1 MESSVENPP
10 PLDRMLRNRL
20 TAVFLAAF
28 EDPAQ
33 RDALDW
39 LSLYCELAPG
49 WNNGLVPVAALLK
62 ARSGASRVALQE
74 AVGSLGGILQWQP
87 GESAGVAP
95 EPVLLACLAP
105 VTAMV
110 RLYLTVLHEADGRRA
125 TLDAMEPL
133 SRTVTEAAFCFNAG
147 LFFEAHEHLEHRWV
161 ALPRGPVRRF
171 VQGIIQIS
179 VGLYHARRGSYHGA
193 VNQLAK
199 GLEKLGGL
207 SGSVMGLD
215 CGQLVREVDA
225 FRRRLV
231 VRGSDDRGPARLEEM
246 PRIRMMNL

>member
-1 MESSVENPP
+1 MEGPP

-20 TAVFLAAF
+20 AAVFLAAF
-28 EDPAQ
+28 EEPAR
-33 RDALDW
+33 RDALEW
-39 LSLYCELAPG
+39 LSLYCELAPD
-49 WNNGLVPVAALLK
+49 WTNGLVPVAALLK

-74 AVGSLGGILQWQP
+74 AVGSLDRILHWQP
-87 GESAGVAP
+87 GESASVAP
-95 EPVLLACLAP
+95 DPTLVACLVP
-105 VTAMV
+105 VTSMV
-110 RLYLTVLHEADGRRA
+110 RLYLTVLQEAGGRRA

-133 SRTVTEAAFCFNAG
+133 SRTITEATFCFNAA

-161 ALPRGPVRRF
+161 ALPPGPVKRF

-193 VNQLAK
+193 VNQLTK

-215 CGQLVREVDA
+215 CDHLVREVSA
-225 FRRRLV
+225 FRRQLV
-231 VRGSDDRGPARLEEM
+231 VRGSDDRGPIRLAAA
-246 PRIRMMNL
+246 PRIRLTSL

>member
-1 MESSVENPP
+1 
-10 PLDRMLRNRL
+10 MLRNRL

-28 EDPAQ
+28 EDHAR
-33 RDALDW
+33 RDPLDW

-49 WNNGLVPVAALLK
+49 RDNGLVPVAALLK
-62 ARSGASRVALQE
+62 ARSGANRVALQE
-74 AVGSLGGILQWQP
+74 AVGSLDGILQWQP

-95 EPVLLACLAP
+95 EPALAACLAP

-110 RLYLTVLHEADGRRA
+110 RVYLTVLQEAEGLRA

-133 SRTVTEAAFCFNAG
+133 SRTVAEAAFCFNAG
-147 LFFEAHEHLEHRWV
+147 LFFETHEHLEHRWV
-161 ALPRGPVRRF
+161 ALPRGPVKRF
-171 VQGIIQIS
+171 IQGIIQIS

-215 CGQLVREVDA
+215 CGQLVRDVDA
-225 FRRRLV
+225 FRRRLA
-231 VRGSDDRGPARLEEM
+231 VRGSDDRGPLPLTEV
-246 PRIRMMNL
+246 PRIRLTSL

>member
-1 MESSVENPP
+1 MEGPP

-28 EDPAQ
+28 EDSAR

-49 WNNGLVPVAALLK
+49 WNSGLVPVAALLK
-62 ARSGASRVALQE
+62 ARSGARRGALQE
-74 AVGSLGGILQWQP
+74 AVGRLDRILRWQP

-95 EPVLLACLAP
+95 DPALVACLAP
-105 VTAMV
+105 VTSMV
-110 RLYLTVLHEADGRRA
+110 RVYLAVLQEAGGRRA

-133 SRTVTEAAFCFNAG
+133 SRTVAEAAFCFNAG

-161 ALPRGPVRRF
+161 ALPRGPVKRF

-199 GLEKLGGL
+199 GLEKLGSP
-207 SGSVMGLD
+207 SGSVLGLD
-215 CGQLVREVDA
+215 CGQLVSEVDA
-225 FRRRLV
+225 FRRRLA
-231 VRGSDDRGPARLEEM
+231 VRGSDDRGPIRLAEV
-246 PRIRMMNL
+246 PRIRLTSL

>member
-1 MESSVENPP
+1 VEGPR

-28 EDPAQ
+28 EDPAW
-33 RDALDW
+33 REALDW

-49 WNNGLVPVAALLK
+49 WNNGLMPVAALLK
-62 ARSGASRVALQE
+62 ARSGVRRVALQE
-74 AVGSLGGILQWQP
+74 AVGRLDRILQWQP
-87 GESAGVAP
+87 GEPASVAP
-95 EPVLLACLAP
+95 EPALVACLAP
-105 VTAMV
+105 VTAVV
-110 RLYLTVLHEADGRRA
+110 RVYLTVLQETDARRA

-161 ALPRGPVRRF
+161 ALPRGPIKRF

-179 VGLYHARRGSYHGA
+179 VGLYHVRRGSYHGA

-207 SGSVMGLD
+207 NGLVMGLD
-215 CGQLVREVDA
+215 CDHLVREVSA
-225 FRRRLV
+225 FRRQLV
-231 VRGSDDRGPARLEEM
+231 VRGSDDRGPIRLAEV
-246 PRIRMMNL
+246 PRIRLTSF